1 MSHLGEGIPALGSP
15 VRERYG
21 DACYALALLFGK
33 GSFLARRGDDLQ
45 GPPVRH
51 RVGTGIRSIE
61 ARLADAVRGDYYA
74 DLRAGPEPWLDSP
87 QAQRGFGANV
97 HRFHTA
103 PLVPARDYDGFA
115 FVARSSCSHPLA
127 GPGD

>member
-1 MSHLGEGIPALGSP
+1 M
-15 VRERYG
+15 
-21 DACYALALLFGK
+21 
-33 GSFLARRGDDLQ
+33 
-45 GPPVRH
+45 RH

-61 ARLADAVRGDYYA
+61 ARLADAVSGDYYA
-74 DLRAGPEPWLDSP
+74 DLRTGPEPWLDSP

-115 FVARSSCSHPLA
+115 FVARSTCSHLLA